1 MTLPTS
7 DTIVDYP
14 SGATESSSSVVHV
27 EGSYVVL
34 DRTAFHPVDH
44 VWPDQGADRGVLRVE
59 GHDYEVSD
67 CVVGATNGSDLFVG
81 AEVPV
86 RTGAEGW
93 TFVVVHV
100 VPEPGITL
108 GDSVEVVVDEPFREA
123 LSAGHTAC
131 HLASLALDR
140 ALADAWS
147 KDAPLDALGAPAFD
161 SLAIESSLITEFGSR
176 DVYRVGKSL
185 RKKGFGVTSLD
196 DTTALEAAV
205 NATLEEWVASDAAV
219 RIERDDEGLGDRR
232 YWACSL
238 PGGTATI
245 PCGGTHLSTLA
256 ELAAITVTLEREN
269 LEGAVGLTMVTTAA
283 RA

>member
-14 SGATESSSSVVHV
+14 NGSTSSMSTVVHI

-34 DRTAFHPVDH
+34 DRTALHPVDH
-44 VWPDQGADRGVLRVE
+44 VWPDQGADRGLLRTD
-59 GHDYEVSD
+59 GHDFEVTD
-67 CVVGATNGSDLFVG
+67 CVVGATNGSQLYVG

-86 RTGAEGW
+86 RTGTEGW
-93 TFVVVHV
+93 TFVVVHI
-100 VPEPGITL
+100 VPEPGITI
-108 GDSVEVVVDEPFREA
+108 GDSVEVVVDATYRAA

-147 KDAPLDALGAPAFD
+147 KDVPLDALGAPAFD
-161 SLAIESSLITEFGSR
+161 ALAIESSLITEFGSR

-185 RKKGFGVTSLD
+185 RKKGFGVAALD
-196 DTTALEAAV
+196 DLSTIEAAA
-205 NATLEEWVASDAAV
+205 NATLDEWVSSDAAV
-219 RIERDDEGLGDRR
+219 RLEREEEGLGDRR

-256 ELAAITVTLEREN
+256 ELASIRVSLEASA
-269 LEGAVGLTMVTTAA
+269 LDGAVGLTMVTTAT